1 MEPLGFQVQ
10 ALTLPT
16 RLNHHWTSSE
26 DTNRFF
32 HVIRWHGN
40 ITYTEKHVYI
50 WRNILLHSYSIV
62 AVSIIEFFI
71 PSNMSFLIASFFV
84 VITRAKRSCSASC
97 GRRTL
102 LVENK
107 PISNVYYKLVWN
119 KEASNES
126 NLHLAP
132 VGPLRSPHQ
141 AFSGAKCCNDKTPKT
156 QRFLATS
163 TWNHKDFLNFLIHMA
178 KKKAPCHFTWASW
191 GFNRKPRK
199 PLSWRFGTEAT
210 SRYLHIKM
218 LGQSVNNPFA
228 KKEGSRLKKTVI
240 IWYDYD
246 IVVYDD
252 RTWYCILVNG
262 PS

>member
-32 HVIRWHGN
+32 HVIGWHGN
-40 ITYTEKHVYI
+40 VTYTEKHVYS
-50 WRNILLHSYSIV
+50 WRNMLLHSYSIV
-62 AVSIIEFFI
+62 AVSMIEFFI
-71 PSNMSFLIASFFV
+71 PSNMSLLIASFFV

-126 NLHLAP
+126 NLHVAP

-163 TWNHKDFLNFLIHMA
+163 TWNQEDFLNFLIHMA
-178 KKKAPCHFTWASW
+178 KKKHHGISRGQL
-191 GFNRKPRK
+191 GFQQKTPGALSLK
-199 PLSWRFGTEAT
+199 VWDLPL
-210 SRYLHIKM
+210 
-218 LGQSVNNPFA
+218 LGQSVIILLQ
-228 KKEGSRLKKTVI
+228 KKKGPGLKKKQ
-240 IWYDYD
+240 WLYDNDYD

-252 RTWYCILVNG
+252 RIWYCILVNG